1 MRDRTGVANE
11 ALEIGEREDM
21 NLKRMIGFGA
31 AAAIVGLFATSP
43 ALAQAGEAASHAEGL
58 IGLGKGI
65 GAGLA
70 AGLAVIGGGLG
81 IGRVGGSAV
90 ESMARQ
96 PEASGTISTNMLI
109 AAALIEGAT
118 LSAVLGGFLA
128 LL

>member
-1 MRDRTGVANE
+1 MNTKKFFTFGLAAIATLGVAS
-11 ALEIGEREDM
+11 
-21 NLKRMIGFGA
+21 A
-31 AAAIVGLFATSP
+31 AN
-43 ALAQAGEAASHAEGL
+43 AQAIDNPEVATELANGW

-81 IGRVGGSAV
+81 IGRIGGSAV

-96 PEASGTISTNMLI
+96 PEASGTIGTNMLI
-109 AAALIEGAT
+109 AAALVEGAT
-118 LSAVLGGFLA
+118 LFAVLGGFLA

>member
-1 MRDRTGVANE
+1 MNTKKLLTIGLAATAALGVASVAN
-11 ALEIGEREDM
+11 
-21 NLKRMIGFGA
+21 A
-31 AAAIVGLFATSP
+31 AP
-43 ALAQAGEAASHAEGL
+43 ADVETANAVANGW

-81 IGRVGGSAV
+81 IGRIGGSAV

-96 PEASGTISTNMLI
+96 PEASGTIGTNMLI
-109 AAALIEGAT
+109 AAALVEGAT
-118 LSAVLGGFLA
+118 LFAVLGGFLA